1 MERQQSFR
9 IGALEKLQSFRL
21 GVMEKQKSFR
31 MDKQRSFR
39 MGDRQQ
45 SFKEGKSKESP
56 GKRGDLELH
65 LAARAGNAVRVHK
78 VLSECN
84 ETQLKDLLCKQ
95 NQDGETALYIA
106 AEKGHVDVVR
116 EILKVSDTQSAA
128 IKANNSYD
136 SFHIAAKQGHLEV
149 LKDLLRSFPAL
160 AMTTNS
166 LNSTA
171 LDTAATQ
178 GHIDVVN
185 LLLETDASLAKIA
198 RNNGKTV
205 LHSAAR
211 MGHVLVVKSLL
222 DKDPSIGLR
231 IDKKGQT
238 AFHMAV
244 KGQNVEI
251 VMELLKPDKSIINL
265 EDNKGNKPLHIATR
279 KGNPKAMLICPAIH
293 VILCEFICSKI
304 LQALLSVKEID
315 INAVNRAGET
325 ALSIAKKFSNEDIA
339 SILKEFGAVV
349 GKEPANTMN
358 AAKQL
363 KQTVSDIKH
372 DVQSQLRQTRQ
383 TEMKVYKIKKR
394 LKKLHLG
401 GLNNAINSNTVVAV
415 LIATVAFAAIFQLP
429 GQFVQEHEDEFTLGQ
444 AYIAKYAAFIIFLVS
459 DSLALFISLA
469 VVVVQT
475 SLIVVEQ
482 KAKKRMVFVMNK
494 LMWLACLFISVA
506 FISLTYVVVGHD
518 SWLAWSTMAI
528 GTTIMLTTL
537 GSMCYFVVAHRI
549 EEKNMR
555 NIRRNSG
562 SRSRSWSLS
571 VGSDSEILNSECK
584 KMYAL

>member
-9 IGALEKLQSFRL
+9 IGALEKLQSFRVT
-21 GVMEKQKSFR
+21 VMEKQKSFR

-78 VLSECN
+78 VLSECS

-106 AEKGHVDVVR
+106 AEKGHVEVVQ

-231 IDKKGQT
+231 TDKKGQT

-244 KGQNVEI
+244 KGQNVEM
-251 VMELLKPDKSIINL
+251 VMELLKPDISIINL

-279 KGNPKAMLICPAIH
+279 KGNPK
-293 VILCEFICSKI
+293 I
-304 LQALLSVKEID
+304 LQVLLSVKEID

-325 ALSIAKKFSNEDIA
+325 ALSIAEKFSNEEIA
-339 SILKEFGAVV
+339 SILREFGAVV
-349 GKEPANTMN
+349 AQQPANTMT

-429 GQFVQEHEDEFTLGQ
+429 GQFVQEHQTEFTLGQ

-482 KAKKRMVFVMNK
+482 KAKSRMVFVMNK

-571 VGSDSEILNSECK
+571 VGSDSEILNSEFK

>member
-1 MERQQSFR
+1 MEKQPSLR
-9 IGALEKLQSFRL
+9 IGALEKLHSFRL

-31 MDKQRSFR
+31 MDKQRSFHL
-39 MGDRQQ
+39 GDRQQ
-45 SFKEGKSKESP
+45 SFKERKHKESP

-65 LAARAGNAVRVHK
+65 LAARAGNAVHVQK
-78 VLSECN
+78 ILSDCN
-84 ETQLKDLLCKQ
+84 EIQLKDLVCKQ

-106 AEKGHVDVVR
+106 AEKGHVQVVK
-116 EILKVSDTQSAA
+116 EILKVSDIQSAG

-149 LKDLLRSFPAL
+149 LKNLLQYFPAL

-178 GHIDVVN
+178 GHVDIVN
-185 LLLETDASLAKIA
+185 LLLETDTSLAKIA

-211 MGHVLVVKSLL
+211 MGHVDVVRSLL
-222 DKDPSIGLR
+222 EKDPSIGLR
-231 IDKKGQT
+231 TDKKGQT

-244 KGQNVEI
+244 KGHNVEI
-251 VMELLKPDKSIINL
+251 LMELLKPDVSIINL
-265 EDNKGNKPLHIATR
+265 DDSKGNKPLHIATR
-279 KGNPKAMLICPAIH
+279 KGNR
-293 VILCEFICSKI
+293 EI
-304 LQALLSVKEID
+304 LQALLLVEGID
-315 INAVNRAGET
+315 VNAVNRAGET
-325 ALSIAKKFSNEDIA
+325 ALSIAEKSANEEIA
-339 SILKEFGAVV
+339 SILREFGAVA
-349 GKEPANTMN
+349 KEPVNTPT

-372 DVQSQLRQTRQ
+372 DVQSQLRHTRQ
-383 TEMKVYKIKKR
+383 TEMKVHKIKKR

-429 GQFVQEHEDEFTLGQ
+429 GQYVENYKEGLTLGQ
-444 AYIAKYAAFIIFLVS
+444 AYIANQVAFIIFLVF

-482 KAKKRMVFVMNK
+482 KAKTWMVFVMNK
-494 LMWLACLFISVA
+494 LMWMACLSISVA
-506 FISLTYVVVGHD
+506 FISLTYVVVGRHD

-528 GTTIMLTTL
+528 GASIMLTTL
-537 GSMCYFVVAHRI
+537 GSMCYFVIAHRI

-555 NIRRNSG
+555 NVRRN
-562 SRSRSWSLS
+562 SRSRSHSMS
-571 VGSDSEILNSECK
+571 ISMGSDSELLNSEYK

>member
-1 MERQQSFR
+1 
-9 IGALEKLQSFRL
+9 
-21 GVMEKQKSFR
+21 
-31 MDKQRSFR
+31 
-39 MGDRQQ
+39 
-45 SFKEGKSKESP
+45 
-56 GKRGDLELH
+56 
-65 LAARAGNAVRVHK
+65 
-78 VLSECN
+78 
-84 ETQLKDLLCKQ
+84 
-95 NQDGETALYIA
+95 
-106 AEKGHVDVVR
+106 
-116 EILKVSDTQSAA
+116 
-128 IKANNSYD
+128 
-136 SFHIAAKQGHLEV
+136 
-149 LKDLLRSFPAL
+149 
-160 AMTTNS
+160 MTTNS

-231 IDKKGQT
+231 TDKKGQT

-251 VMELLKPDKSIINL
+251 VMELLKPDIS
-265 EDNKGNKPLHIATR
+265 
-279 KGNPKAMLICPAIH
+279 
-293 VILCEFICSKI
+293 
-304 LQALLSVKEID
+304 ALLSVKEID

-325 ALSIAKKFSNEDIA
+325 ALSIAEKFSNEEIA
-339 SILKEFGAVV
+339 SILREFGAVV
-349 GKEPANTMN
+349 AKEPANTMT

-383 TEMKVYKIKKR
+383 TEVKVYKIKKR

-429 GQFVQEHEDEFTLGQ
+429 GQFVQEPKDGMTLGQ
-444 AYIAKYAAFIIFLVS
+444 ASIAKYAAFIIFLVS

-555 NIRRNSG
+555 NIRRTSG

-571 VGSDSEILNSECK
+571 AGSDSELLNSEFK